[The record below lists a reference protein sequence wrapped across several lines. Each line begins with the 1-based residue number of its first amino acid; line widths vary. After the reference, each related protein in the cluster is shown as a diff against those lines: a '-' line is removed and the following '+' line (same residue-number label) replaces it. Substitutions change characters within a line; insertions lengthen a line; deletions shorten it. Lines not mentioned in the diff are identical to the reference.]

1 MGSWLDPQT
10 AEEDLLKIWSL
21 SASARAMVIAALG
34 RCNGTSSRKRDRP
47 EGWGDKLEGTV

>member
-10 AEEDLLKIWSL
+10 AKEDLLKIWSL